1 MKKKIYFLIFILLIL
16 LISIVI
22 IYSTHLKKDNLNDNR
37 NNGVVNDDTVN
48 IYNQE
53 ENEIKNEEENE
64 IVKPKSFDAAIP
76 IFMYHFVTDALGD
89 YAYPEN
95 MISPSKLEAQIK
107 YLVENNYET
116 IFINNIEEI
125 YKYDKPV
132 ALTFDDGYLDFY
144 LYAFPLMVKYNI
156 KSTLFVINKYIGAPG
171 YCTVEQL
178 QQMQESGL
186 VRIEA
191 HTVSHDRLANL
202 SKDKVKEELQ
212 GSKTYLSEN
221 LDINSTVI
229 CYPYGSYNKGVI
241 EEAKK
246 LYKYGLAMDGGVY
259 YTNKDDLYEISRIYA
274 NRSMPMETFINYC
287 KKSNVNV
294 EW

>member
-1 MKKKIYFLIFILLIL
+1 MKKSKCFIL
-16 LISIVI
+16 VI
-22 IYSTHLKKDNLNDNR
+22 ILCIILVYYLYMNNKKLSNNSDSGSLDNDLI
-37 NNGVVNDDTVN
+37 N
-48 IYNQE
+48 IYNQQQDNLE
-53 ENEIKNEEENE
+53 KEA
-64 IVKPKSFDAAIP
+64 VKPKSCEAAIP
-76 IFMYHFVTDALGD
+76 IFMYHFITDALGD
-89 YAYPEN
+89 YPYPEN
-95 MISPSKLEAQIK
+95 MVSPSKLEEQLK

-116 IFINNIEEI
+116 IFINNIEDI
-125 YKYDKPV
+125 YKYNKPI

-144 LYAFPLMVKYNI
+144 LYAFPLMIKYNV
-156 KSTLFVINKYIGAPG
+156 KSTLFVINKYIGTPG
-171 YCTVEQL
+171 YCTIEQL

-186 VRIEA
+186 VRVEA
-191 HTVSHDRLANL
+191 HTVSHDRLATL
-202 SKDKVKEELQ
+202 SNGKVKEELQ

-229 CYPYGSYNKGVI
+229 CYPYGSYNNVVI

-274 NRSMPMETFINYC
+274 NRSMPMQTFINYC
-287 KKSNVNV
+287 NKSNVNV